1 MMARAASGTAS
12 EDPTT
17 LITLAKAPLLPINL
31 DPTMEYTHANVAKDL
46 VDGLAA
52 LRAPEVID
60 VQRNIALCVL
70 AGQAGGAATGTYAP

>member
-1 MMARAASGTAS
+1 
-12 EDPTT
+12 
-17 LITLAKAPLLPINL
+17 
-31 DPTMEYTHANVAKDL
+31 MEYTHANVAKDL